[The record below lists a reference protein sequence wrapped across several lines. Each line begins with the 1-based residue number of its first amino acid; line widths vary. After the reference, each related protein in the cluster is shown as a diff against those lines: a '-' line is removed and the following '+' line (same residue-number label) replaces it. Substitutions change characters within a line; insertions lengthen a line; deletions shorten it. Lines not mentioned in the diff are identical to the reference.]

1 MMVIQVV
8 NLIAMQTLVIFVKV
22 PLCFLTKRKANV
34 ISYDKSHGTL
44 AKDLSTVSGSL
55 VYDHLITAST
65 MDNNLLSAMQ
75 I

>member
-1 MMVIQVV
+1 MMAIQVV

-22 PLCFLTKRKANV
+22 PLCFLTKRKVNV

-44 AKDLSTVSGSL
+44 AKDLPTVSGSL